1 MHTPPSAPP
10 ISPVVDWFSRHGVK
24 VLAALVI
31 IEICFHAYAVTSARR
46 REAEAASRA
55 VPAADTLAR

>member
-1 MHTPPSAPP
+1 MSTPPPAPP

-24 VLAALVI
+24 VLALLVI

-46 REAEAASRA
+46 RDAEAASRA
-55 VPAADTLAR
+55 VPTADTLAR

>member
-10 ISPVVDWFSRHGVK
+10 ISPVVDWFSRHGMK
-24 VLAALVI
+24 VFALLVLV
-31 IEICFHAYAVTSARR
+31 EICFHAYAVTSVRR